1 MADAPVDALLARA
14 EDLAKGWLLALLE
27 QAPLERLPQVLAG
40 DLAQEGPRI
49 CSAVVRALADDADLR
64 RLDTGG
70 ALERVVSRVG
80 EIAGASGPEATAAS
94 VDALGAVIWSALRS
108 ELRDPD
114 PDLISASAERLASV
128 MALVRAAALRSPSAL
143 GEPMVRRREEE
154 RAAPPAVGPVRPG
167 HGAALWVGAIEEEI
181 AQSERTGADLSLLLV
196 ELEDADRLSAIES
209 PREAS
214 ATFSRFASSLRTALR
229 REDILACESD
239 ARAWVIAR
247 DTGREGAQAL
257 AERVGAAVREAP
269 PWRGAPMTVSVGV
282 AVLGEDGRDVTALID
297 AAEES
302 RFAAAASGVPVA
314 PGDDGPDGGGAGG
327 PRLVG

>member
-49 CSAVVRALADDADLR
+49 CGAIVRALADDADLH
-64 RLDTGG
+64 RLDAGG
-70 ALERVVSRVG
+70 ALERVVSRAG
-80 EIAGASGPEATAAS
+80 EIAGASGPAATAAS

-114 PDLISASAERLASV
+114 PDLISASAERLGSV
-128 MALVRAAALRSPSAL
+128 MALVRAAALRSASAI
-143 GEPMVRRREEE
+143 GEPMVRRREAD
-154 RAAPPAVGPVRPG
+154 RGALGVAPS

-181 AQSERTGADLSLLLV
+181 AHSERSGAELSLLLV
-196 ELEDADRLSAIES
+196 ELEDADRLSAIEP

-214 ATFSRFASSLRTALR
+214 ATFGRFAQSLRTALR
-229 REDILACESD
+229 REDILACESE

-257 AERVGAAVREAP
+257 AERVAAAVREAP
-269 PWRGAPMTVSVGV
+269 PWRGAPMSVNVGV
-282 AVLGEDGRDVTALID
+282 AVLGEDGRDVIALID

-302 RFAAAASGVPVA
+302 RFAAAASGVAVA
-314 PGDDGPDGGGAGG
+314 PGEDGPDGGGAGG